1 MKLLRRIAT
10 VLLVSL
16 ISVGGYAQKNFA
28 KEADAKFANEQ
39 YFSAIDAYKKAETKA
54 KPAEKAR
61 INFQLG
67 ECYRMLVDPTQAETF
82 YRRAI
87 KLKYDKVN
95 PIVIF
100 QLAEVIKEE
109 GEYKEAAEQYEKFL
123 KGVFL

>member
-1 MKLLRRIAT
+1 
-10 VLLVSL
+10 
-16 ISVGGYAQKNFA
+16 
-28 KEADAKFANEQ
+28 
-39 YFSAIDAYKKAETKA
+39 
-54 KPAEKAR
+54 
-61 INFQLG
+61 
-67 ECYRMLVDPTQAETF
+67 MLVDPTQAETF

-123 KGVFL
+123 KVKPGIKMAEDGLAACEKSQEWINNKTRHIIVAEVQLNTDKYDFSPVFSALNMSRPPIPR

>member
-67 ECYRMLVDPTQAETF
+67 ECIECWLTRL
-82 YRRAI
+82 
-87 KLKYDKVN
+87 KLKHST
-95 PIVIF
+95 
-100 QLAEVIKEE
+100 EE
-109 GEYKEAAEQYEKFL
+109 RL
-123 KGVFL
+123 N